1 LGFIKTK
8 NFRLCERPYQEDKKM
23 SQGLV
28 KNIYKPQICTGVIS
42 RLYKE
47 FSELNCLKKKRIWLE
62 NEERMKKDTSLKR
75 ISRMANKHKIFHIT
89 NP

>member
-1 LGFIKTK
+1 MGFIKTK

-47 FSELNCLKKKRIWLE
+47 FSELNCLKKKKNLVRKRGKD
-62 NEERMKKDTSLKR
+62 EERHFTEEDLQDGK
-75 ISRMANKHKIFHIT
+75 
-89 NP
+89 